1 MFKRQSQQK
10 LSNFVICWTVFEA
23 SSTNSVDPDQ
33 TAPVWAVWSRSI
45 MSANLCSRWQNQTT
59 FSDASFAGTENV
71 IWFLGTVV
79 SPFPNFNNSV
89 LTTRRNLL
97 LHCWT
102 HQYVTINPNFSAYV
116 LQSIRLNG
124 WFRGRVV
131 NSWFWISYFLR
142 SRLIWIYIVFKTGHY
157 QAAW

>member
-1 MFKRQSQQK
+1 MKHTILKACYWIFKKVSKRKYWPGVERGLNLLKQ
-10 LSNFVICWTVFEA
+10 LLLPFEGILLYGVVFVCYIPVVHSNY
-23 SSTNSVDPDQ
+23 
-33 TAPVWAVWSRSI
+33 
-45 MSANLCSRWQNQTT
+45 
-59 FSDASFAGTENV
+59 
-71 IWFLGTVV
+71 FLGTDV

>member
-1 MFKRQSQQK
+1 MHAKMVDWTP
-10 LSNFVICWTVFEA
+10 LSNWLIRYKNPHIMPLMPFHFAIVIVEYLQ
-23 SSTNSVDPDQ
+23 NKIMKSVQ
-33 TAPVWAVWSRSI
+33 NCMGGSRKFRKGEGS
-45 MSANLCSRWQNQTT
+45 
-59 FSDASFAGTENV
+59 
-71 IWFLGTVV
+71 FLGTDV
-79 SPFPNFNNSV
+79 SLFPNFNNSV

-102 HQYVTINPNFSAYV
+102 HQYVIINPNFSAYV

>member
-1 MFKRQSQQK
+1 MYEHIRVPPPPPPTGDSLQKYDTKYHYLFNLVMPLKRKAAVKSQQLPDPLAR
-10 LSNFVICWTVFEA
+10 LS
-23 SSTNSVDPDQ
+23 
-33 TAPVWAVWSRSI
+33 PVPSPVS
-45 MSANLCSRWQNQTT
+45 CP
-59 FSDASFAGTENV
+59 
-71 IWFLGTVV
+71 VV
-79 SPFPNFNNSV
+79 SDDVQFKLQISNSV

-142 SRLIWIYIVFKTGHY
+142 SPLIWIYIVFKTGHY